1 MTNTNNTEVSGVV
14 PTENQPTQAELQ
26 GNQITHNIRRTT
38 FKAIKR
44 FTKFMGGLIILVAF
58 VSHEVNQDTNIKKA
72 NETTMNEIIKAKELS
87 YTFTVTGEKSEDG
100 YLQTKSNTGQEI
112 YLSDVE
118 MNLAKLHKGDKVQI
132 LTNGFGE
139 VITIKKLSK

>member
-1 MTNTNNTEVSGVV
+1 MINLEKKVVTAKKEKLGLMKTLGNGTKRLVKFTLGAIVVVS
-14 PTENQPTQAELQ
+14 
-26 GNQITHNIRRTT
+26 
-38 FKAIKR
+38 
-44 FTKFMGGLIILVAF
+44 ILV
-58 VSHEVNQDTNIKKA
+58 HETNQDSHITKM
-72 NETTMNEIIKAKELS
+72 NEQTMNEIKKAKELN

-100 YLQTKSNTGQEI
+100 YLQTKSVTGEEI

-139 VITIKKLSK
+139 VITIKKLDGNVKTMANKVKDK